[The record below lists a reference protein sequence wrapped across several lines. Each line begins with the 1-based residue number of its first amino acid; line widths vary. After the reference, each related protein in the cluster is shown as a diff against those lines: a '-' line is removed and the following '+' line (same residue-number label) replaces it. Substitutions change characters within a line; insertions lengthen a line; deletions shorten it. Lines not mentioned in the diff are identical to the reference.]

1 MNIVYIHGNRAS
13 TDSFNFIRTQLPG
26 YKEVLLEYDG
36 ADGFYNNHANMRAAL
51 EGLDDIFFIGH
62 SLGGIHALHLANELA
77 DRVLGGVTLSTPYG
91 GSEAA
96 EVVKYILPFD
106 QVLKDIHPRS
116 GPIVASKNFD
126 ILHPWTNVVS
136 MKGHSAFMLS
146 ANDGVVTQK
155 SMRHRD
161 DINLVDVDSNH
172 FEILLSRATVDIIL
186 QTIGELESG
195 LTRKIVV
202 CGWGS

>member
-13 TDSFNFIRTQLPG
+13 TDSFNFIRTKLPKH
-26 YKEVLLEYDG
+26 KEILLEYDG
-36 ADGFYNNHANMRAAL
+36 ADGFYNNHAKMLEEL
-51 EGLDDIFFIGH
+51 EGVDDIFFIGH

-96 EVVKYILPFD
+96 GVVKYILPFN
-106 QVLKDIHPRS
+106 QVLKDIHPNS
-116 GPIVASKNFD
+116 APIVASKNFE

-136 MKGHSAFMLS
+136 MKGHSALMPT
-146 ANDGVVTQK
+146 ANDGVVTQR

-161 DINLVDVDSNH
+161 DITLVDVDSNH
-172 FEILLSRATVDIIL
+172 FEILLSHEAVDIIL
-186 QTIGELESG
+186 QTIEDIEFGRQ
-195 LTRKIVV
+195 RKIVV
-202 CGWGS
+202 CGWSF